1 MLGIGTTTKTVEEV
15 VFEKVVTVYKVQDMD
30 CMVQMTDMCEQIV
43 SGNFTLDT
51 LSENC
56 KGMIRLLKKKDGKNE

>member
-1 MLGIGTTTKTVEEV
+1 MFEVGTTTKTVQEE

-43 SGNFTLDT
+43 RGNLTLDT
-51 LSENC
+51 LSENS
-56 KGMIRLLKKKDGKNE
+56 KGMIRLLRKKDGKNE